1 MCVVKL
7 RGRLPVGREI
17 ACREGKTGMKVDMGN
32 EKVIFYKFEAIL
44 QEAEGEV
51 QVRTSDKK
59 GDSLGTE
66 EHLQEQSCQ
75 RW

>member
-1 MCVVKL
+1 M
-7 RGRLPVGREI
+7 GREI
-17 ACREGKTGMKVDMGN
+17 ACREGKTRMKVDMRK

-44 QEAEGEV
+44 QGAEGEV

-59 GDSLGTE
+59 GDSLATE

-75 RW
+75 RQ

>member
-1 MCVVKL
+1 M
-7 RGRLPVGREI
+7 GREI
-17 ACREGKTGMKVDMGN
+17 ACREGKTRMKVDMGK
-32 EKVIFYKFEAIL
+32 EKVIFYKSEAIL
-44 QEAEGEV
+44 HEAEGKV

-75 RW
+75 RR